1 MRPVSGDAENGK
13 VFAKAPRNTSHNP
26 MKRFMRSRTIWEGNR
41 HLGLRG
47 QFERVLSATVWFHEW
62 REGVAMLCTK
72 SGSDLPDDSRFRRS
86 CGQTLGVVSV
96 GGGAAAV
103 APTRIPAPEPKPSS
117 ELKPSP
123 EPKSRN
129 VIWSVAGVVL
139 LLALFAASWYVQW
152 KNSNSLPQSQAE
164 QVTQPE

>member
-1 MRPVSGDAENGK
+1 
-13 VFAKAPRNTSHNP
+13 
-26 MKRFMRSRTIWEGNR
+26 
-41 HLGLRG
+41 
-47 QFERVLSATVWFHEW
+47 
-62 REGVAMLCTK
+62 MLCTK

-103 APTRIPAPEPKPSS
+103 APTRIPEPEPKPSS